1 MLHVDIPTRTDIVD
15 LARHRDPMSVSLFL
29 PTTPVTPNA
38 DADRILFK
46 NLAREALDQLA
57 PETSEEKRR
66 FRDLAEELDDL
77 IEDDD
82 FWRLGANGLAV
93 FATPE
98 NLRTFRVPTTF
109 TPGAHASDR
118 FHLKPLLR
126 ATTFCNA
133 CHVLALA
140 DGSVRLVEVSAGLP
154 AVVVKVPG
162 MPESAA
168 DAVGKASIADRTV
181 AGSLSGSTG
190 KNLRL
195 RQYARKVDAALRNVL
210 AGSDLPL
217 LLAAV
222 DRLDAIYRSV
232 NTYPHLAAR
241 SLEGGRERMSEAE
254 LAAAARPLLDE
265 IYAAR
270 LAEWRDT
277 FAQRERAGRTTTDVA
292 HAARAATFGVVQSML
307 VDIDTAAPGTIDE
320 TTGAI
325 AFEEHASSSNFGLV
339 DEIARRALLG
349 GADVLAV
356 RADAIPGGR
365 PLAAI
370 LRYAF

>member
-1 MLHVDIPTRTDIVD
+1 MLHVDIPTRSDVID

-29 PTTPVTPNA
+29 PTTPVTARA
-38 DADRILFK
+38 DADRILCK
-46 NLAREALDQLA
+46 NLAREALDQL
-57 PETSEEKRR
+57 PQESSEENRR

-82 FWRLGANGLAV
+82 FWKLGANGLAV

-98 NLRTFRVPTTF
+98 NLRTYRVPTTF

-126 ATTFCNA
+126 ATTFSNA

-140 DGSVRLVEVSAGLP
+140 DGSVRLVQVSAELP
-154 AVVVKVPG
+154 AVAIKVPD

-168 DAVGKASIADRTV
+168 DAAGKASIADRTI
-181 AGSLSGSTG
+181 AGSLSGSSG

-222 DRLDAIYRSV
+222 ERLDAIYRSV

-254 LAAAARPLLDE
+254 LAAAARPILDE
-265 IYAAR
+265 IYAGR
-270 LAEWRDT
+270 LTSWRET
-277 FAQRERAGRTTTDVA
+277 FAQREPVGRTTTDVA
-292 HAARAATFGVVQSML
+292 HAARAATYGIVQSIL
-307 VDIDTAAPGTIDE
+307 VDIDAVLPGTIDE

-325 AFEEHASSSNFGLV
+325 AFDKDATSDNFGLI

-356 RADAIPGGR
+356 RATDIPGGT

-370 LRYAF
+370 LRYTF